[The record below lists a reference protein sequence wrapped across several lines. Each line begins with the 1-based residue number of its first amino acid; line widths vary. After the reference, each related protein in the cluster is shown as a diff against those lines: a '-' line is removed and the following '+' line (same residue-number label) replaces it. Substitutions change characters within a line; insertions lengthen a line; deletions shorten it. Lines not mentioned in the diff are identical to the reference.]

1 MNLSIGVRLGVII
14 GVGLGVILSHFD
26 TNLAWCPHRYLPTDL
41 KNEIIEKNIFFHTC
55 IVINVI
61 QFQFQHDRTIGL
73 EVISRTK
80 LSRLRHE
87 NSPKSGRIFPK

>member
-14 GVGLGVILSHFD
+14 GVRLGVILSHFG

-41 KNEIIEKNIFFHTC
+41 KNEIIEKNIFFHIS

-73 EVISRTK
+73 EVIARTK
-80 LSRLRHE
+80 VSDV
-87 NSPKSGRIFPK
+87 